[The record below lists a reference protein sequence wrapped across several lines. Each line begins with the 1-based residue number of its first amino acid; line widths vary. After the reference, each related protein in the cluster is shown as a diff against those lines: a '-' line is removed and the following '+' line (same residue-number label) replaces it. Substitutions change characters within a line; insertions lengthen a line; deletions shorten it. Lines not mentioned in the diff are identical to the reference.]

1 MSVPV
6 TIENVTKHFGSF
18 VALRSVS
25 VEIQPG
31 ELFFL
36 LGPSG
41 CGKTTLLRC
50 IAGFHTPDT
59 GSIRMGGADITQL
72 PPHKR
77 NTGMVFQHYALWPH
91 LTLAENIA
99 FGLEMRKIP
108 KPDIQRRVKEALEL
122 VHLEDRAKAKPNQ
135 LSGGQQQRV
144 ALARALVIEPA
155 CLLLDEPLSNLDA
168 KLRLEMRSEIRR
180 ICKQAGL
187 TAIYVTHDQK
197 EALSIADRIA
207 VMKDGIIEQ
216 IGTPEAIYR
225 NPVNRFVAGFI
236 GEATFIQGT
245 VQKIEADTLTVETAC
260 GLFVARKPALSFSLK
275 EEAVLCIR
283 PESIRF
289 DRADV
294 ERPNRFKGFFT
305 ESIYLGEVAQHLI
318 TLSES
323 NGATFTLK
331 AFELSPLAGRNRTGE
346 PVAFWIEQEHV
357 IVTKKEVTCSVPRN
371 PH

>member
-1 MSVPV
+1 MAVPI
-6 TIENVTKHFGSF
+6 TIENVTKQFGTF
-18 VALRSVS
+18 IALKNVC
-25 VEIQPG
+25 VHVQPG

-50 IAGFHTPDT
+50 VAGFYAPES
-59 GSIRMGGADITQL
+59 GSVKIGERDITNV
-72 PPHKR
+72 PPHQR

-108 KPDIQRRVKEALEL
+108 KSEIQHRVKEALAL

-144 ALARALVIEPA
+144 ALARALVIKPE

-168 KLRLEMRSEIRR
+168 SLRLEMRTEIRR

-207 VMKDGIIEQ
+207 IMRDGIIEQ
-216 IGTPEAIYR
+216 IGTPEDIYR
-225 NPVNRFVAGFI
+225 KPLNRFVAGFI
-236 GEATFIQGT
+236 GEANFLPGIVCNIT
-245 VQKIEADTLTVETAC
+245 DTTITVETVC
-260 GLFVARKPALSFSLK
+260 GVFVAHHPDNAVSLGEK
-275 EEAVLCIR
+275 VELCIR
-283 PESIRF
+283 PENIRF
-289 DRADV
+289 DKPV
-294 ERPNRFKGFFT
+294 SNLPNRLHGHFS
-305 ESIYLGEVAQHLI
+305 ESTYLGEVAQHLI
-318 TLSES
+318 IIPQFKEMP
-323 NGATFTLK
+323 FTLK
-331 AFELSPLAGRNRTGE
+331 AFELSPLAGYNRTGE
-346 PVAFWIEQEHV
+346 SVDIWIEQQHM
-357 IVTKKEVTCSVPRN
+357 IITKN
-371 PH
+371 

>member
-6 TIENVTKHFGSF
+6 TIENVTKHFGTF
-18 VALRSVS
+18 AALRSVS
-25 VEIQPG
+25 LEIQPG

-50 IAGFHTPDT
+50 IAGFHTPEA

-207 VMKDGIIEQ
+207 IMRDGIIEQ
-216 IGTPEAIYR
+216 IGTPEEIYR
-225 NPVNRFVAGFI
+225 KPLNRFVAGFI
-236 GEATFIQGT
+236 GEANFIQGIIQNNSGT
-245 VQKIEADTLTVETAC
+245 TLTVETAC
-260 GLFVARKPALSFSLK
+260 GVFVAQKPPHVFALK
-275 EEAVLCIR
+275 EEVVLCIR
-283 PESIRF
+283 PENIRF
-289 DRADV
+289 
-294 ERPNRFKGFFT
+294 EKPGINLPNRLHGRFS
-305 ESIYLGEVAQHLI
+305 ESTYLGEVAQHLI
-318 TLSES
+318 SIPELKEMP
-323 NGATFTLK
+323 FTLK

-346 PVAFWIEQEHV
+346 PVDIWIAQEHV
-357 IVTKKEVTCSVPRN
+357 IITKQESTSVSPLNPR
-371 PH
+371 

>member
-1 MSVPV
+1 MAVPI
-6 TIENVTKHFGSF
+6 TIENVTKLFGTF
-18 VALRSVS
+18 VALKNVC
-25 VEIQPG
+25 VQIQPG

-50 IAGFHTPDT
+50 IAGFYVPES
-59 GSIRMGGADITQL
+59 GSVTIGEQDITQV

-99 FGLEMRKIP
+99 FVLEMRKIP
-108 KPDIQRRVKEALEL
+108 KPEIQHRVMEALAL

-144 ALARALVIEPA
+144 ALARALVIKPE

-168 KLRLEMRSEIRR
+168 KLRLEMRVEIRR

-207 VMKDGIIEQ
+207 IMKDGNIEQ
-216 IGTPEAIYR
+216 IGTPEDIYR
-225 NPVNRFVAGFI
+225 KPLNRFVAGFI
-236 GEATFIQGT
+236 GEANFIQGVVRNIAET
-245 VQKIEADTLTVETAC
+245 NITVETAC
-260 GLFVARKPALSFSLK
+260 GVFVAHHAGNSVTIG
-275 EEAVLCIR
+275 EEIELCIR
-283 PESIRF
+283 PENIRF
-289 DRADV
+289 DKPV
-294 ERPNRFKGFFT
+294 SNLPNRLHGHFV
-305 ESIYLGEVAQHLI
+305 ESTYLGEVSQHLI
-318 TLSES
+318 SISE
-323 NGATFTLK
+323 FKEIPFMLK
-331 AFELSPLAGRNRTGE
+331 AFELSPLAGHGRTRQ
-346 PVAFWIEQEHV
+346 PVDLWIEQEHV
-357 IVTKKEVTCSVPRN
+357 ILTKQDAPTIK
-371 PH
+371 

>member
-6 TIENVTKHFGSF
+6 TIENVTKRFGSF

-25 VEIQPG
+25 LEIQPD

-50 IAGFHTPDT
+50 IAGFHTPDA
-59 GSIRMGGADITQL
+59 GSIRMDGQEITQL

-108 KPDIQRRVKEALEL
+108 KADIQRRVKEALER

-216 IGTPEAIYR
+216 IGTPEGIYR

-236 GEATFIQGT
+236 GEATFIRGT
-245 VQKIEADTLTVETAC
+245 IQTISETSITVETAC
-260 GLFVARKPALSFSLK
+260 GPFVARNPSLSFSLH

-283 PESIRF
+283 PENIRF
-289 DRADV
+289 DRAGV
-294 ERPNRFKGFFT
+294 EMPNRFKGCFT

-318 TLSES
+318 TLSGGHGE
-323 NGATFTLK
+323 TFTLK

-346 PVAFWIEQEHV
+346 PVEFWIEQEHV
-357 IVTKKEVTCSVPRN
+357 IVTKQEVTSGAPQNPR
-371 PH
+371 

>member
-1 MSVPV
+1 MAVPI
-6 TIENVTKHFGSF
+6 TIDHVTKQFDSF
-18 VALRSVS
+18 VALKSVS
-25 VEIQPG
+25 VHIQPG

-50 IAGFHTPDT
+50 IAGFHAPES
-59 GSIRMGGADITQL
+59 GSIHIGEQDITHI

-77 NTGMVFQHYALWPH
+77 NTGMVFQNYALWPH

-99 FGLEMRKIP
+99 FGLEMRKIA
-108 KPDIQRRVKEALEL
+108 KAEIQHRIMEVLAL

-144 ALARALVIEPA
+144 ALARALVIKPQ
-155 CLLLDEPLSNLDA
+155 CILLDEPLSNLDA
-168 KLRLEMRSEIRR
+168 NLRLEMRSEIRR

-207 VMKDGIIEQ
+207 IMRDGSIEQ

-225 NPVNRFVAGFI
+225 TPVNRFVAGFI
-236 GEATFIQGT
+236 GEANFIQGT
-245 VQKIEADTLTVETAC
+245 IQNSSETTVTVETDC
-260 GLFVARKPALSFSLK
+260 GVFIARKPSQTFSLK
-275 EEAVLCIR
+275 EEVVLCIR
-283 PESIRF
+283 PENIRLEKPEG
-289 DRADV
+289 DV
-294 ERPNRFKGFFT
+294 PNRLHGHFL
-305 ESIYLGEVAQHLI
+305 ESTYLGEVAQHLI
-318 TLSES
+318 SIPELKKMP
-323 NGATFTLK
+323 FTLK

-346 PVAFWIEQEHV
+346 PVDIWIAQEHV
-357 IVTKKEVTCSVPRN
+357 ILTKQDAPIIK
-371 PH
+371 